1 MCDTQDSDINWSFF
15 KIFVAVLLFSLGGAG
30 IYMTLTP
37 LLEGDYSLKSFA
49 NLLFTATVMFY
60 MLSFM
65 RVRKVYHFLFWSASF
80 SIAILTTVLFLNY
93 ESLFE

>member
-1 MCDTQDSDINWSFF
+1 MPETEDRNIDWSPF
-15 KIFVAVLLFSLGGAG
+15 KIFVAVLLFFLGGAG
-30 IYMTLTP
+30 IYMTLEP
-37 LLEGDYSLKSFA
+37 LFDGDYSPKSFA
-49 NLLFTATVMFY
+49 NLLFTATTVFY

-65 RVRKVYHFLFWSASF
+65 RVRKGYHFLFWSTSF